1 MHVET
6 SLAAAFSS
14 ASPRRSV
21 ESAAEYI
28 GLSASTM
35 NKLRVRGDGPE
46 FLKLGRRVVYETR
59 ALDQWLAGKRRKST
73 SETGE
78 RANA

>member
-1 MHVET
+1 MHVQT
-6 SLAAAFSS
+6 SQIPSTFS
-14 ASPRRSV
+14 ASTRRSV

-46 FLKLGRRVVYETR
+46 FLKLGRRVVYETG

-73 SETGE
+73 SETGS
-78 RANA
+78 